1 MDYLGNDQVV
11 FVVKV
16 FVNVA
21 PVAVYFLV
29 LGLLNSQPHPRLV
42 NGRNDFVALTLVFV
56 PMLVWPA
63 PVLLRHG
70 LWPLLVAGLLAA
82 LVAFCVLLPGRWS
95 GWVIYNVTE
104 QRCRRH
110 LENALAIRQ
119 LAYEKTDG
127 AYVVAGGQL
136 TLRIAGF
143 ALLRNVSVHF
153 EFPSKHPPT
162 HLLSELR
169 EAFEAELHGLALLPS
184 SSGACMLALGV
195 LLLILPL
202 WMMNTHVDA
211 IVETITRLL
220 FA

>member
-1 MDYLGNDQVV
+1 MDYLANDEVV
-11 FVVKV
+11 FVLKV

-29 LGLLNSQPHPRLV
+29 LGLLNSQPCPRLV
-42 NGRNDFVALTLVFV
+42 NGRSDFVALTLVFV

-70 LWPLLVAGLLAA
+70 LWPLLLAGLLAA
-82 LVAFCVLLPGRWS
+82 VVGFCALLPAKWS

-104 QRCRRH
+104 RRCRRH
-110 LENALAIRQ
+110 LENALTACG
-119 LAYEKTDG
+119 LTYEVTDG
-127 AYVVAGGQL
+127 GYVVADGQV
-136 TLRIAGF
+136 RIRLASF
-143 ALLRNVSVHF
+143 ALLQNVSVHF
-153 EFPSKHPPT
+153 EFREKHPPT
-162 HLLSELR
+162 ALLHRLR
-169 EAFEAELHGLALLPS
+169 AALEAQLHGLALLPS
-184 SSGACMLALGV
+184 ASGACMLALGV

-202 WMMNTHVDA
+202 WMMNNHVDA

>member
-1 MDYLGNDQVV
+1 MDCLANDQVV
-11 FVVKV
+11 FVAKV

-29 LGLLNSQPHPRLV
+29 LGLLNSQPRPRLV

-63 PVLLRHG
+63 PVLVRHG
-70 LWPLLVAGLLAA
+70 LWLLLLAGLLAA

-95 GWVIYNVTE
+95 GWVIYNLTE
-104 QRCRRH
+104 RRCRRH
-110 LENALAIRQ
+110 LENALKTRR
-119 LAYEKTDG
+119 LAYEETDG

-136 TLRIAGF
+136 TLRIASF
-143 ALLRNVSVHF
+143 ALLRIVSVHID
-153 EFPSKHPPT
+153 FPSKRPPI
-162 HLLSELR
+162 HLLCQLR
-169 EAFEAELHGLALLPS
+169 ETFEAELGGLALLPS

-202 WMMNTHVDA
+202 WMVNTHVDA